1 MASWVWGCDPSSKH
15 VAFAALERDGDRREF
30 FQLDVLHQL
39 GTSRAEKL
47 WNIAQALPAFIIP
60 HAKQCPPMCVY
71 VEVPAGRPN
80 PTLTG
85 AYGVI
90 IAALWGTLSAL
101 YQHPVSV
108 WSIDSRTWKKA
119 AIGKGNASKEVI
131 HAWARAEGVDHPSGD
146 ILDAFGIATAGLLE
160 LGGNP

>member
-15 VAFAALERDGDRREF
+15 VAFAALERGGDRREF
-30 FQLDVLHQL
+30 FQLDVLHAS
-39 GTSRAEKL
+39 GTARPEKL
-47 WNIAQALPAFIIP
+47 WNIAQALPGFVMPFARS
-60 HAKQCPPMCVY
+60 HPPLCVY
-71 VEVPAGRPN
+71 VELPGGRPN
-80 PTLTG
+80 PTLVG

-90 IAALWGTLSAL
+90 IAALWGTLSAIFP
-101 YQHPVSV
+101 HPVSV
-108 WSIDSRTWKKA
+108 FSISSADWKSA